1 MCFPLGVRGWTLLAP
16 PSPDSLVGRT
26 YDLKKASESLA
37 SKIYASSPSP
47 SKRNPVMRYLH
58 SVFQPNRE
66 NTVSLNAAEGMSLGF
81 GLPPVSYTHLPCYL
95 KYRRKAP
102 IISASSPS
110 LKPCENEDTLTTR
123 NMPGPRNTIASSQ
136 APILLSQ
143 IKKIF
148 LSIFAGLVKFRGY
161 NLCCRQKEVC
171 PKM

>member
-81 GLPPVSYTHLPCYL
+81 GLPPHVLEMRTPLRLDASVGRTANFISTGLMSSST
-95 KYRRKAP
+95 KFFAP
-102 IISASSPS
+102 NFLIHSV
-110 LKPCENEDTLTTR
+110 LNL
-123 NMPGPRNTIASSQ
+123 
-136 APILLSQ
+136 ILRS
-143 IKKIF
+143 
-148 LSIFAGLVKFRGY
+148 
-161 NLCCRQKEVC
+161 
-171 PKM
+171 